1 MQTERPTR
9 DLQAAELLHDDHRR
23 LKSEMAARAE
33 DFQQLTTMADEMI
46 RGGHY
51 AETEV
56 RNFRVRGVSQTRII
70 YEKDKF
76 AEDTGAFLRA

>member
-23 LKSEMAARAE
+23 LKSEMGARAD
-33 DFQQLTTMADEMI
+33 DFQQLATLADEMI

-51 AETEV
+51 ADNEV
-56 RNFRVRGVSQTRII
+56 SDRFYGV
-70 YEKDKF
+70 
-76 AEDTGAFLRA
+76 FLW